1 MSLRS
6 SMCALS
12 RFDDCSV
19 IDVTHV
25 TRGMFQC
32 FGGRLQR
39 SAKPRMVGRTTPAAR
54 AGTIVQLV
62 ARIIHRRRLVSRS
75 QTSKLRFVQPKEM
88 MMNAQVRTR
97 MTRDNTAVL
106 LIDHQVGLFTGVRDI
121 GVGELK
127 HNVVGLAK
135 AAQALGLPIIAVTT
149 ARDSMWGPTIPELRA
164 VLGDREILDR
174 STVNAWDEPR
184 FVELVKAAGRDHL
197 IIAGLSFEVCASLPA
212 ISARDE
218 GYQPIIA
225 LDACGTFSAYKH
237 EAGLARLTALGI
249 EVSDYAT
256 VMVEI
261 MADNADPK

>member
-1 MSLRS
+1 MMTKTRS
-6 SMCALS
+6 
-12 RFDDCSV
+12 
-19 IDVTHV
+19 
-25 TRGMFQC
+25 
-32 FGGRLQR
+32 
-39 SAKPRMVGRTTPAAR
+39 
-54 AGTIVQLV
+54 
-62 ARIIHRRRLVSRS
+62 
-75 QTSKLRFVQPKEM
+75 
-88 MMNAQVRTR
+88 R

-135 AAQALGLPIIAVTT
+135 AAKTLGLPVIAVTT

-164 VLGDREILDR
+164 ALGADDILDR

-184 FVELVKAAGRDHL
+184 FVEKVKAAGRDHL

-212 ISARDE
+212 ISARDQ
-218 GYQPIIA
+218 GYQPVVA
-225 LDACGTFSAYKH
+225 LDACGTFSSYKH

-256 VMVEI
+256 LMVEI
-261 MADNADPK
+261 MADNADPKAGEIYAALDMPFATLMAQVAEGFAR

>member
-1 MSLRS
+1 M
-6 SMCALS
+6 
-12 RFDDCSV
+12 
-19 IDVTHV
+19 
-25 TRGMFQC
+25 
-32 FGGRLQR
+32 
-39 SAKPRMVGRTTPAAR
+39 KP
-54 AGTIVQLV
+54 
-62 ARIIHRRRLVSRS
+62 
-75 QTSKLRFVQPKEM
+75 QT
-88 MMNAQVRTR
+88 RTR

-135 AAQALGLPIIAVTT
+135 AAKALGLPVIAVTT
-149 ARDSMWGPTIPELRA
+149 ARDTMWGPTIPELRA
-164 VLGDREILDR
+164 ALGDAQILDR

-184 FVELVKAAGRDHL
+184 FVDKVKAAQRDHL

-212 ISARDE
+212 ISAREE
-218 GYQPIIA
+218 GYQPVVA

-256 VMVEI
+256 LMVEI
-261 MADNADPK
+261 MADNADPKALEVYAALDMPFATLMGQVAEGFAR